1 MKSDESKTNKPT
13 KQVMIKTFLSKE
25 FIPGVGDYYSGRIP
39 IKIVHVINSVK
50 EKSKII
56 SLDINSV
63 IKFLFPIS

>member
-25 FIPGVGDYYSGRIP
+25 FIPGVGDYYCGRIP
-39 IKIVHVINSVK
+39 IKIAHVINSLK

-56 SLDINSV
+56 SSDINSV